1 MNYWDAVKLYNYKN
15 AFEEY
20 CNPRRLSPEY
30 FEVLKIQASNA
41 TPLPTKPKPKK
52 NKQQAPASSA
62 STPAVSRAS
71 SSASSIAPAPAPA
84 KKKNERNAGR
94 PKGVM
99 NKKDKVFDDKGVL
112 INSGKYTKDD
122 RFV

>member
-1 MNYWDAVKLYNYKN
+1 MMEYWDAVKLYNYKN
-15 AFEEY
+15 SFEEY
-20 CNPRRLSPEY
+20 CNPRRNSPEY
-30 FEVLKIQASNA
+30 FEVLKIQGSNA

-71 SSASSIAPAPAPA
+71 SSASSIAPAPA

-99 NKKDKVFDDKGVL
+99 NKKDKVYDDKGVL